1 MRTIRHCATI
11 TTFHTSFEN
20 GIKGSYSVSQDKH
33 VQEIHTGSLE
43 ELWEKIEHRLKLQ
56 YPYGVYQYY
65 VEDLGIIEGN
75 YYELATGA
83 PVDPECI
90 WTTPTEPFT
99 HYKATI
105 EIFEKVTRPV
115 REDDLY
121 SLLHKE

>member
-11 TTFHTSFEN
+11 TTFHVLYKN
-20 GIKGSYSVSQDKH
+20 GIEGEGVVSQGKR
-33 VQEIHTGSLE
+33 VQELHTGSLE
-43 ELWEKIEHRLKLQ
+43 ELWGKIEHRLKIQ

-75 YYELATGA
+75 YYELATGST
-83 PVDPECI
+83 VDPDKI

-99 HYKATI
+99 HYKVII
-105 EIFEKVTRPV
+105 EIFKKVIQPV